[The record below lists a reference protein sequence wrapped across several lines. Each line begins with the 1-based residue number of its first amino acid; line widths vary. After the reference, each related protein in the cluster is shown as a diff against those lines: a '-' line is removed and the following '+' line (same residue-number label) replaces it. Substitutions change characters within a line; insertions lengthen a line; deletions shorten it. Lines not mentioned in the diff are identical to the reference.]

1 MVNLIDPINLE
12 RGRYISE
19 GGFGK
24 VYLGTYNNVK
34 VAIKCYE
41 RYSKNKEVLEES
53 FLKEVEILSLL
64 RHPNILLY
72 MGMSYNKKTN
82 EWMMIS
88 EYLPN
93 GSLFDHLYKDDV

>member
-1 MVNLIDPINLE
+1 M
-12 RGRYISE
+12 GS
-19 GGFGK
+19 
-24 VYLGTYNNVK
+24 YNNEK

-41 RYSKNKEVLEES
+41 RYSKKKEALELS
-53 FLKEVEILSLL
+53 FLKEIEILSLL

-72 MGMSYNKKTN
+72 MGMSYDKATN

-93 GSLFDHLYKDDV
+93 GSLYDHLYKDDYDDIP